1 MKETRQY
8 PFQGDQKIGEIV
20 TQFPKAADVFKDY
33 RIDFCCGGDRLVK
46 DVLQEEGL
54 KEEEVLNKIN
64 VLYEEIQGQE
74 TEDVDWTKESSDR
87 LIDHVVNTHHAYLH
101 AEMPRISE
109 FTTKILRVHGAHHP
123 ELATV
128 HKLFNQLKLELE
140 EHLIKEEVIEFP
152 LVKEY
157 FENPSPELK
166 QEVLGAIGQLAE
178 EHEGAGALLKE
189 LRKVTS
195 DYAVPEDGCNS
206 YQLTYHKIEELESDL
221 FQHVHLENNILFPRL
236 KK

>member
-1 MKETRQY
+1 MEETRQS

-20 TQFPKAADVFKDY
+20 TRFPKAADVFKDY

-46 DVLQEEGL
+46 DVLQEQGL
-54 KEEEVLNKIN
+54 KDEEVLNKIN
-64 VLYEEIQGQE
+64 VLYEEFQGQE
-74 TEDVDWTKESSDR
+74 TEDVDWTKESSAR

-152 LVKEY
+152 LINEY
-157 FENPSPELK
+157 LENPSPELK
-166 QEVLGAIGQLAE
+166 QKVFQVIGQLE
-178 EHEGAGALLKE
+178 GEHEGAGTLLKK

-195 DYAVPEDGCNS
+195 DYAVPDDGCNS
-206 YQLTYHKIEELESDL
+206 YRLTYQKIEELENDM

>member
-166 QEVLGAIGQLAE
+166 QKVLGAIGQLAE